1 VTLRGTERGALASAS
16 DYILE
21 NFETNDRIAL
31 LVLDRKAGHVT
42 QRITTS
48 QNAAHPEF
56 QAWLAHKNAAGADI
70 YIGMNPLKPN
80 ASTRTKEDISAI
92 RHLYLDIDYSGREA
106 LDTIKS
112 TQLVPE
118 PNYVV
123 NTSPDKYQIV
133 WRVEGLSLEEAE
145 SIQHAMAREFGGDPA
160 ATDATR
166 VLRLPGF
173 ANQKY
178 APHFKVKAHKGPE
191 GIYHRRDFKFQ
202 ADWQDSP
209 RYGQGERKQRRSNP
223 RPKRSQSERDWAY
236 AKRALASGRDPEEV
250 ERSIRQSRAH
260 DKHDPAYY
268 AHLTVTKA
276 LAELR
281 DEEARSEHASA
292 QPATESNQGEP
303 DH

>member
-1 VTLRGTERGALASAS
+1 MASMNTEKPVPRSTS

-21 NFETNDRIAL
+21 NFEPGDRVAL
-31 LVLDRKAGHVT
+31 LVLDRKAGQAI
-42 QRITTS
+42 QRITTA

-80 ASTRTKEDISAI
+80 TSTRTKEDISAI
-92 RHLYLDIDYSGREA
+92 RHLYLDIDYSGQEV
-106 LDTIKS
+106 LDTIKN

-123 NTSPDKYQIV
+123 NTSPDKYQVI
-133 WRVEGLSLEEAE
+133 WRVEGVSLEEAE
-145 SIQHAMAREFGGDPA
+145 ALQRAMAREFGGDPA

-178 APHFKVKAHKGPE
+178 PERFMVEARRGPDDV
-191 GIYHRRDFKFQ
+191 YHRRDFKFQ

-209 RYGQGERKQRRSNP
+209 RYDQVGRKQRRSSS
-223 RPKRSQSERDWAY
+223 RPKLSQSERDWAY
-236 AKRALASGRDPEEV
+236 AKRALASGTDRDEV
-250 ERSIRQSRAH
+250 ERSICQYRAN
-260 DKHDPAYY
+260 DKYDPAYY
-268 AHLTVTKA
+268 AHLTVMKA

-281 DEEARSEHASA
+281 EEEARSNQPTAR
-292 QPATESNQGEP
+292 PATETTLGEP